1 MKTKKQTKT
10 LTAKEL
16 RQMLE
21 HRFYSAMYAVEQE
34 KDKLE
39 ARVFN
44 ALGYLLDEII
54 MEEEKKNK
62 AKTPKALKE
71 HHRKLMT
78 RYDYRH
84 LIAPEVLGD

>member
-39 ARVFN
+39 SKVLD
-44 ALGYLLDEII
+44 ALDFLLAEIN
-54 MEEEKKNK
+54 MEEEKKSK

-71 HHRKLMT
+71 HHRKLML
-78 RYDYRH
+78 RYDYKH

>member
-16 RQMLE
+16 RQMIE
-21 HRFYSAMYAVEQE
+21 HRFHCAKYAVEQE
-34 KDKLE
+34 KDRLE
-39 ARVFN
+39 SKVFD
-44 ALGYLLDEII
+44 ALGFLLDEII

-62 AKTPKALKE
+62 AKTPKTLRE
-71 HHRKLMT
+71 HHKKLMT

-84 LIAPEVLGD
+84 LIAPEILGD

>member
-62 AKTPKALKE
+62 AKTSKALKE